1 MLDIDHFKSINDRLG
16 HHAGDLVIRAL
27 ADRVRAHHRST
38 DIIGRLGGE
47 EFAILLPETAL
58 DQAMAVAE
66 RLRASIGDHVVQ
78 HDGTEIRF
86 TSSLG
91 VAGLTGGETLD
102 QLIARAD
109 AALYDAKRGGRN
121 RVMSAA

>member
-1 MLDIDHFKSINDRLG
+1 
-16 HHAGDLVIRAL
+16 
-27 ADRVRAHHRST
+27 
-38 DIIGRLGGE
+38 
-47 EFAILLPETAL
+47 
-58 DQAMAVAE
+58 
-66 RLRASIGDHVVQ
+66 VQ

-91 VAGLTGGETLD
+91 VAGLTGAETLD